1 VRTFPL
7 AGLYNGTLFK
17 RGIFRRAEKP
27 LTYTVD
33 TAKLALR
40 KGISVSEPKQEENN
54 LRLQHHSRVSRGA
67 VVAAIAAG
75 SLLIVSALSSATA
88 ATPSS
93 ARKSADKLVLAA
105 LQDPGT
111 LDVVKQ
117 NQTALV
123 LWLPGNVYE
132 TLVTNKPDGT
142 AGPGVA
148 KSWVISKDQLTY
160 TFTIRDAK
168 FSDGAAITADDV
180 VYSLNAMKDG
190 PIGSYKGP
198 FVQVDTIVAK
208 DAKTVVIKLKQ
219 SSRSFFRGMGE
230 MSGIIQPAAG
240 EATRATAPIGSGPY
254 VLKEY
259 VPNDRL
265 VFIPNTLYSGKAP
278 SLKEVTVKIMTDGN
292 AALAALKAGE
302 IDSFPVITIDLW
314 ERIGK
319 QNFDKDFTLQNYPQ
333 GGEMLYMLFNS
344 NKAPYNDPKLRHALA
359 KMIDRKAFN
368 VAYGAPKGS
377 SDPTCGYGLQ
387 NTSWFAVESKS
398 TCVDPYD
405 PKKGAAELKAAGYS
419 KTALDYV
426 SLTDVPD
433 LSLPATLQI
442 AQLKKAGVTIKRNA
456 ISLAEYSKTI
466 FSGRPQQFGVSIMSD
481 PALFTQFSC
490 TDKTKAGWH
499 TYCSKELTDLIVKAD
514 GAKTKASFESYMKKA
529 AAVLQKDAYIV
540 PILAKAGVGLWQ
552 PDLKGWNA
560 PRIFV
565 EQNFADLSWK

>member
-1 VRTFPL
+1 VD
-7 AGLYNGTLFK
+7 
-17 RGIFRRAEKP
+17 KP
-27 LTYTVD
+27 LTSSRILT
-33 TAKLALR
+33 KLSLR
-40 KGISVSEPKQEENN
+40 KGISVSKPKQKENS
-54 LRLQHHSRVSRGA
+54 LRLQLNNRVSRGA
-67 VVAAIAAG
+67 VVAVIAAG
-75 SLLIVSALSSATA
+75 SMLIVSALSTATA

-93 ARKSADKLVLAA
+93 ARKSANKLVLAA

-160 TFTIRDAK
+160 TFNIRDAK
-168 FSDGAAITADDV
+168 FSNGAAITADDV
-180 VYSLNAMKDG
+180 VYSLNAMKNG

-198 FVQVDTIVAK
+198 FAQVETIKAT
-208 DAKTVVIKLKQ
+208 DAKTVVITLGQ
-219 SSRSFFRGMGE
+219 SSRAFFHGMGE
-230 MSGIIQPAAG
+230 MSAIIQPASG

-259 VPNDRL
+259 VPNDHL
-265 VFIPNTLYSGKAP
+265 TFIPNTQYWGTAP

-344 NKAPYNDPKLRHALA
+344 NKAPYNNPNVRHALA
-359 KMIDRKAFN
+359 KMIDRQAFN
-368 VAYGAPKGS
+368 VAYGAPAGS

-387 NTSWFAVESKS
+387 NTPWFAVESKS
-398 TCVDPYD
+398 SCYDAYD
-405 PKKGAAELKAAGYS
+405 PKRGAVQLRAAGFA
-419 KTALDYV
+419 KFPLDYV

-433 LSLPATLQI
+433 LSLPADLQI
-442 AQLKKAGVTIKRNA
+442 AQLKKAGATIKRNP

-466 FSGRPQQFGVSIMSD
+466 FGGRPQQFGVSIMSD
-481 PALFTQFSC
+481 PALFTQFFC
-490 TDKTKAGWH
+490 EDKTKAGWH
-499 TYCSKELTDLIVKAD
+499 TYCSKELTSLLIKAD
-514 GAKTKASFESYMKKA
+514 AAKSQASYESLMKKA
-529 AAVLQKDAYIV
+529 AWVLQKDAYIV

-552 PDLKGWNA
+552 PDLKGWKA

>member
-1 VRTFPL
+1 MPANFLLIGNSFSVYL
-7 AGLYNGTLFK
+7 
-17 RGIFRRAEKP
+17 
-27 LTYTVD
+27 VQ
-33 TAKLALR
+33 
-40 KGISVSEPKQEENN
+40 KGKN
-54 LRLQHHSRVSRGA
+54 LSHKNFRVSRGS

-75 SLLIVSALSSATA
+75 SLLIASAVTTASA

-93 ARKSADKLVLAA
+93 SRKAADKLVLAA

-111 LDVVKQ
+111 LDIVKQ

-132 TLVTNKPDGT
+132 SLVTNLPDGT

-148 KSWVISKDQLTY
+148 KSWTISKDQLTY
-160 TFTIRDAK
+160 TFNIRDEK
-168 FSDGAAITADDV
+168 FSNGAAVTADDV
-180 VYSLNAMKDG
+180 VYSLTSMQNG
-190 PIGSYKGP
+190 PIGSYHGP
-198 FVQVDTIVAK
+198 FTQVSSITAK
-208 DAKTVVIKLKQ
+208 DSKTVVIKLKK
-219 SSRSFFRGMGE
+219 SSRSFFHGMGE
-230 MSGIIQPAAG
+230 MSGVIQPKAS
-240 EATRATAPIGSGPY
+240 EATRATKPIGSGPY

-259 VPNDRL
+259 VPNDHL
-265 VFIPNTLYSGKAP
+265 TFIPNATYWGTAP

-319 QNFDKDFTLQNYPQ
+319 QGFDKDFTLQNYPQ
-333 GGEMLYMLFNS
+333 GGEMLYTLFNS
-344 NKAPYNDPKLRHALA
+344 NQAPYNNPKVRHALA

-368 VAYGAPKGS
+368 VAYGAPVGS

-387 NTSWFAVESKS
+387 NTSWFAVESGS
-398 TCVDPYD
+398 TCFDAYD
-405 PKKGAAELKAAGYS
+405 PARGAAELKAAGFA
-419 KTALDYV
+419 KTPLDYV

-433 LSLPATLQI
+433 LSLPADLQI
-442 AQLKKAGVTIKRNA
+442 AQFVKAGATIKRNA

-466 FSGRPQQFGVSIMSD
+466 FGGRPQQFGVSIMSD

-490 TDKTKAGWH
+490 TDKSKAGWH
-499 TYCSKELTDLIVKAD
+499 TYCSKELTGLLIQAD
-514 GAKTKASFESYMKKA
+514 GAKSKAAFDDLMKKA

-552 PDLKGWNA
+552 PALKGWKA

-565 EQNFADLSWK
+565 EQNFSDLSWA